1 MIPHSGTTSGTSES
15 SDILRLVLEFW
26 QGEGKSG
33 KVKHKSRGR
42 KPTYLG
48 ASASATGA
56 VDQRSAMGQTID
68 MINNGE
74 YVMGLAQERIHAR
87 SRRKTN
93 IRTGPKAAGK
103 GSSKGKKSP
112 KETKRSMGAGKG
124 SGSKKER
131 RQRSFGF
138 F

>member
-1 MIPHSGTTSGTSES
+1 
-15 SDILRLVLEFW
+15 
-26 QGEGKSG
+26 
-33 KVKHKSRGR
+33 
-42 KPTYLG
+42 
-48 ASASATGA
+48 
-56 VDQRSAMGQTID
+56 MGQTID

-112 KETKRSMGAGKG
+112 KETKRSKGAGKG

-138 F
+138 FSCIACLDLYEHLSHDHNSMQWQCRKTRQLPQKERQSLL

>member
-1 MIPHSGTTSGTSES
+1 
-15 SDILRLVLEFW
+15 
-26 QGEGKSG
+26 
-33 KVKHKSRGR
+33 
-42 KPTYLG
+42 
-48 ASASATGA
+48 
-56 VDQRSAMGQTID
+56 MGQTID

-112 KETKRSMGAGKG
+112 KETKRSKGAGKG

-138 F
+138 FLVALPAWTCTNIYHMITTACSGSAGRQGNCHKKKGRASCR